1 MATDKDENKEGDL
14 FIREVDED
22 LRADRQAELWKKY
35 GNYVIGV
42 AVGIVLIVAG
52 YQGWNAYE
60 RNQKEELAERFNAA
74 TALVKAQ
81 KLDEGQKALASLAND
96 GPAGY
101 KVLARLQ
108 EAAVLAKKG
117 DGAAAAA
124 VYWELADDTSVNQL
138 YRGLAVILGALNGAD
153 EIGADRLKQR
163 LAPLTNEQNP
173 WRHSARELT
182 AVVEMKTGSRD
193 KALEIYKKLSEDATS
208 PQGVRTRAKQLVTIL
223 SN

>member
-1 MATDKDENKEGDL
+1 VATDKEENQEGEL

-22 LRADRQAELWKKY
+22 LRSERQAALWKKY

-52 YQGWNAYE
+52 YQGMTAYE

-81 KLDEGQKALASLAND
+81 KLDEGQKALASLADD

-117 DGAAAAA
+117 DGAAAATI
-124 VYWELADDTSVNQL
+124 YWELADDSSIKEL

-153 EIGADRLKQR
+153 DIGVDRLKQR

-182 AVVEMKTGSRD
+182 AAIEMKLGNRD
-193 KALEIYKKLSEDATS
+193 QALETFTALSKDATS
-208 PQGVRTRAKQLVTIL
+208 PQGVRTRATQMVNIL
-223 SN
+223 SK